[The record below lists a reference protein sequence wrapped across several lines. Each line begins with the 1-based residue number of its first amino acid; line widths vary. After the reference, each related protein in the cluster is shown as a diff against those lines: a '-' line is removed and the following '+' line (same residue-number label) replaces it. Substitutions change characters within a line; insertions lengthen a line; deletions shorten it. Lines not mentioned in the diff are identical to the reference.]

1 MANAK
6 KRNLLVN
13 KCCNSFSK
21 KLDNLYSQANYYNN
35 KHKNKVMEVK
45 SIPSLDNTMYPK
57 LILVTK
63 YK

>member
-6 KRNLLVN
+6 KRNLLTK
-13 KCCNSFSK
+13 KCCNKFSK
-21 KLDNLYSQANYYNN
+21 KLDNLYSQVAYYNN
-35 KHKNKVMEVK
+35 KHKNRVMEVK

-63 YK
+63 RK